1 MQPSEA
7 HPPTASR
14 LRNQLSMVRERFEGF
29 DDVIAGEAKKRKD
42 TDDVRY
48 QVYTESLYRIQQ
60 ALNMEVQRQAEASKA
75 LRESL
80 QKMTNDM
87 LGGLQTEV
95 IKRIEASQLEVHSL
109 AVRCQ
114 KLEAHLA
121 DMKGQMPSQLQADA
135 VVLFRDIR
143 QLKEGLDAER
153 ADTANRDTQIGKSI
167 AEMQHSIQTKLT
179 EEASSRDE
187 QLGSLKGGLDKL
199 SRAGDSKVQQF
210 RGLVFEEMTNLK
222 NGLTGANQAR
232 EQSDDEILQALQ
244 QYTSSLQKGLRMRLA
259 G

>member
-1 MQPSEA
+1 MQSE
-7 HPPTASR
+7 TASR
-14 LRNQLSMVRERFEGF
+14 LRNRLSVVKERFEGF
-29 DDVIAGEAKKRKD
+29 DDAIAEEAKRRKE
-42 TDDVRY
+42 TDDIRY
-48 QVYTESLYRIQQ
+48 QCYTESLFRIQQ
-60 ALNMEVQRQAEASKA
+60 ALNTEVQRQSEASKA

-95 IKRIEASQLEVHSL
+95 VKRIEANQLEVHSL

-114 KLEAHLA
+114 KLEGHLA

-143 QLKEGLDAER
+143 QLKEGLDVDR
-153 ADTANRDTQIGKSI
+153 TDTANRDTQIGKALS
-167 AEMQHSIQTKLT
+167 ELQQMIQTKVT
-179 EEASSRDE
+179 EEASGRDE
-187 QLGSLKGGLDKL
+187 QLGFLKGGLDRL
-199 SRAGDSKVQQF
+199 SRSGDSKVQQF

-222 NGLTGANQAR
+222 NGLTVATQSR

-244 QYTSSLQKGLRMRLA
+244 QYTNSLQKGLRMRLA